1 MGRLFQQND
10 CWHGNGALCGG
21 GIEVICKVGCFSHKV
36 VTFSKMPSSTG
47 LNYWVLSSS
56 LPPKLKHSIWC
67 WGSTYSAV
75 ICVQSSSFMHRSWR
89 MLERK
94 TSQKMTDSLAFM
106 RLCWSFFHRRN
117 FTRNILINW
126 NHSLSQIAC
135 FHGSVVGIQHTQRT
149 HTKYCD
155 VAPNFVSTHFYQWK
169 YPCIHVI
176 HMQQQKQTKCTKI
189 HKTRSL
195 LWAVCR
201 TFFVLPPVTG
211 GRTGCWQ
218 GKQDGGDLQPH
229 KSGLSDASC
238 NI

>member
-56 LPPKLKHSIWC
+56 LPPKSKHSIWW

-75 ICVQSSSFMHRSWR
+75 ICVQSSSFMHGSWR

-94 TSQKMTDSLAFM
+94 TRQKMTVSLVFM
-106 RLCWSFFHRRN
+106 WLCWSFFHRRN

-126 NHSLSQIAC
+126 NHSLSQIAR
-135 FHGSVVGIQHTQRT
+135 FHGSVVGIRHTQRQILWCGSQLC
-149 HTKYCD
+149 KYSFL
-155 VAPNFVSTHFYQWK
+155 VEVSLHSCHSNAATEAEEKDKDSQDPKPVVSCVQDFFCPSTSNQWK
-169 YPCIHVI
+169 D
-176 HMQQQKQTKCTKI
+176 
-189 HKTRSL
+189 RL
-195 LWAVCR
+195 L
-201 TFFVLPPVTG
+201 TG
-211 GRTGCWQ
+211 ETGWRWFT
-218 GKQDGGDLQPH
+218 
-229 KSGLSDASC
+229 AA
-238 NI
+238 